1 MVDGHV
7 INPIFIGAMPYQTS
21 KFDNNLESDAD
32 SGSFVF
38 ETGRLE
44 QFTEYDDLKGCNDE
58 D

>member
-21 KFDNNLESDAD
+21 KFDNNLESEAD

-44 QFTEYDDLKGCNDE
+44 QFTEYDVL
-58 D
+58 